1 MVLGTLYV
9 SMNQIEVFEEIDA
22 PPPVVWDVLLEFE
35 SYPEWNPFV
44 RTIEGVPSEGEQ
56 LRVRIEPPGARGM
69 TFKPEVVA
77 VEENRRFVWLGR
89 LVVPFAFDGY
99 HEFHL
104 EPIDEGERTR
114 LLHRETF
121 RGALVPLLADLES
134 LEAGFAAMNG
144 AVKARAESRV
154 GATERDS

>member
-1 MVLGTLYV
+1 
-9 SMNQIEVFEEIDA
+9 MNQIEVFEEIDA
-22 PPPVVWDVLLEFE
+22 PPEVVWDVLLEFE

-44 RTIEGVPSEGEQ
+44 RAIEGEPTEGER
-56 LRVRIEPPGARGM
+56 LRVRIDPPNSRGM

-77 VEENRRFVWLGR
+77 VEENRRLVWLGR

-104 EPIDEGERTR
+104 EPIDAGEPSGARRTR

-121 RGALVPLLADLES
+121 RGALVPLLLDQES
-134 LEAGFAAMNG
+134 LEAGFAAMNA
-144 AVKARAESRV
+144 AVKKRAEARV
-154 GATERDS
+154 EATK